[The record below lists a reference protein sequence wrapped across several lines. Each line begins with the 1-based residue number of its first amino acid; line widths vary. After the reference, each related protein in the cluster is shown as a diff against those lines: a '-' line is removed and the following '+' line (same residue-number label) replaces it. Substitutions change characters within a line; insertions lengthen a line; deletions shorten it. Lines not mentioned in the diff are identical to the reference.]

1 MSVEREQVKQ
11 RYEGI
16 FDRIAEILFRHDP
29 MGINFEDN
37 TDEYESEVSTILPHL
52 ESVSFEQETLGVTH
66 QEFGRWFGE
75 DLAGSKSR
83 YKDAAAEIWSAWLSY
98 KAHNP

>member
-1 MSVEREQVKQ
+1 MSVERVRVKQ
-11 RYEGI
+11 RYEGL
-16 FDRIAEILFRHDP
+16 FDQISAILFRHDP
-29 MGINFEDN
+29 MDISGEDN
-37 TDEYESEVSTILPHL
+37 TDEYEPEVGTILPRL
-52 ESVSFEQETLGVTH
+52 EKVSSEEEALAVIH

-98 KAHNP
+98 KEAQS